1 MLKKRLAKVINAITP
16 KKKKPRTV
24 YPPMPD
30 DPRELAKAM
39 FEMADRKAF
48 GRPHNRKR

>member
-30 DPRELAKAM
+30 DPKVLAKAM
-39 FEMADRKAF
+39 FDVADQKMFGGRK
-48 GRPHNRKR
+48 KKD